1 MGAVRKAC
9 KEVDFSE
16 YKCSIEM
23 ALKDL
28 VFLDP
33 PHILTKVDFGNSSS
47 TSLAA
52 FGSENV
58 EEDESKR
65 TPETTPRAWWESNP
79 DRTRYLSEYRGAL
92 HGAQ

>member
-1 MGAVRKAC
+1 MVS
-9 KEVDFSE
+9 FSMPL
-16 YKCSIEM
+16 SIS
-23 ALKDL
+23 LKDT

-33 PHILTKVDFGNSSS
+33 PHILTKVDFGTSSS

-65 TPETTPRAWWESNP
+65 TPETTPRAWWESNA
-79 DRTRYLSEYRGAL
+79 DRTKYLSKFY
-92 HGAQ
+92 